1 MTLAAIEQHGP
12 HLPVSTDRIIGEGI
26 VETACQAA
34 ASDVPLLLLPTLAL
48 GTSSEHQAFSG
59 TLTLDPATLE
69 TTLFDIGASVARSGL
84 RRLVIVNSHGGNRA
98 VVDLAALR
106 LRTAVEMLVV
116 KASTFR
122 FPPPD
127 DVALPDK
134 EWTHGL
140 HGGAVETAMMLH
152 LRPELVRKDAIRAFP
167 SLGEEMEATLTHLR
181 PEGPASFAWTADDLN
196 AEGVVGDATLAD
208 EQMGERLVRH
218 YAAYLADVLRDAHR
232 FPLERLS
239 EGR

>member
-1 MTLAAIEQHGP
+1 M
-12 HLPVSTDRIIGEGI
+12 
-26 VETACQAA
+26 
-34 ASDVPLLLLPTLAL
+34 PLLLLSTLAL

-69 TTLFDIGASVARSGL
+69 TTLFDIGTSVARSGL
-84 RRLVIVNSHGGNRA
+84 RRLVIVNSHGGNRG
-98 VVDLAALR
+98 VVDIAALR
-106 LRTAVEMLVV
+106 LRTAAEMLVV

-122 FPPPD
+122 FPRPD
-127 DVALPDK
+127 DVVLPDR

-152 LRPELVRKDAIRAFP
+152 LRPELVRTDAIRAFP

-208 EQMGERLVRH
+208 APMGERLVSH

-239 EGR
+239 DGR